1 MIRMALTII
10 VMIKLIIIIKIII
23 TLGNLQ
29 LPIPS
34 YL

>member
-29 LPIPS
+29 QPIPS